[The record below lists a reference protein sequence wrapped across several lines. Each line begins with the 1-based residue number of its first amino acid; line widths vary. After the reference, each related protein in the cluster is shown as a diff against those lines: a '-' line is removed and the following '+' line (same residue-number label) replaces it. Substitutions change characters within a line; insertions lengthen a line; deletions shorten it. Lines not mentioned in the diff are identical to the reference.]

1 MKEPYTFY
9 PLFIYNMNLPW
20 KDVLHL
26 GIQVKYGK
34 KQIISDGMDNTVGFY
49 YLNKGKVRVSY
60 IAECGS
66 EKNVLFIGEGTL
78 CNEIPSLS
86 FGHSNAILTSMD
98 NIELYFF
105 SKDNIF
111 SREFMSDYPYLIKNL
126 IGSLSLKACI
136 LFSQA
141 CNLGLFDAFQ
151 NVCRV
156 LYGMAIF
163 SEDKARI
170 VPQLSQQ
177 DIASF
182 VGIHRGSLHKIL
194 RRLKDEGVIGIYSRH
209 SLTVLD
215 MDKLHYY
222 ASSNSE

>member
-1 MKEPYTFY
+1 MNETYNFY
-9 PLFIYNMNLPW
+9 PLFICNMNLPW

-26 GIQVKYGK
+26 GVKLHYKK
-34 KQIISDGMDNTVGFY
+34 KQIINNTLDNTVGFY
-49 YLNKGKVRVSY
+49 YLNKGRVSVSY

-66 EKNVLFIGEGTL
+66 EKNVFFIGEGTL
-78 CNEIPSLS
+78 CNEIPTLS
-86 FGHSNAILTSMD
+86 FGQSLAILTSMD

-105 SKDNIF
+105 NKEIVLST
-111 SREFMSDYPYLIKNL
+111 EFMTTYPHLTKNL
-126 IGSLSLKACI
+126 IESLCYKAGS

-141 CNLGLFDAFQ
+141 CNLGLYDAFQ

-156 LYGMAIF
+156 LYGMVIF
-163 SEDKARI
+163 TEDKTNI

-194 RRLKDEGVIGIYSRH
+194 RRLKEEGVIGNYSRH

-215 MDKLHYY
+215 VDKLHSY
-222 ASSNSE
+222 AGSRLE

>member
-1 MKEPYTFY
+1 MRDSYHFY
-9 PLFIYNMNLPW
+9 PLFICNMNLPW

-26 GIQVKYGK
+26 GIPVKYRK
-34 KQIISDGMDNTVGFY
+34 RQVISFYDDTVGFF

-66 EKNVLFIGEGTL
+66 EKNVFFIGEGTL
-78 CNEIPSLS
+78 CNEIPSLA
-86 FGHSNAILTSMD
+86 FGYSEAILTSLD
-98 NIELYFF
+98 NIETVFF
-105 SKDNIF
+105 SKDQVF
-111 SREFMSDYPYLIKNL
+111 DREFMSAYPQVIRNL
-126 IGSLSLKACI
+126 VESLSLKSCY

-156 LYGMAIF
+156 LYGMVIF
-163 SEDKARI
+163 AENKKTV

-194 RRLKDEGVIGIYSRH
+194 RRLKDEGVIGTYSRH
-209 SLTVLD
+209 SMKVLD
-215 MDKLHYY
+215 LDKLYYY
-222 ASSNSE
+222 AVSKSD